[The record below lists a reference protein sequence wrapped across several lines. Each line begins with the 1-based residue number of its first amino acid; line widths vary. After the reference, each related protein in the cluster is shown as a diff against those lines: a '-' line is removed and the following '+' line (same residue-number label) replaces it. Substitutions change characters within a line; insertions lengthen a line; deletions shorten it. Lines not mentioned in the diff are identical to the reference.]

1 MEKNDLLFCIRNMKM
16 LILISVL
23 MAWASGASLQAA
35 PASLR
40 VRVDQPGHPVAPT
53 LWGLFFEDI
62 NLSADGGIYAEMVR
76 NRSFE
81 DSDQPEHWTLIERG
95 GGKGEISISLEH
107 PAAEDILRTRNR
119 RSLRLRIQQAEAG
132 SPVGVANEGYWG
144 VPARREEA
152 CDLTF
157 HVRRDDGF
165 KGPLTVALEGQDGRV
180 LAKKTISGITPQ
192 WKRMKVSLIPEATDT
207 KARLVFTAASP
218 GVLWLDKVSLF
229 PRQTWKNHGLRPDL
243 AEMLADLQP
252 SFVRFPGGCWV
263 EGDTMKE
270 AYRWKETMGDIWE
283 RRTQWNIW
291 GYWATH
297 GLGFHEYLQMCED
310 LGAEPLF
317 VINCGMSH
325 RENVPMDQMGPFV
338 QDALDAIEYAN
349 GPVHSLWGGLRAR
362 NGHPEPFHLKY
373 LEIGNENGGP
383 AYQERY
389 ALMYGVIKER
399 YPEMILIANDWGGVP
414 TNAPIEII
422 DEHYYNTPEFFMRQA
437 GRYDRYDRKGPKI
450 YVGEYAVTQNG
461 GRGNLRAALGEAA
474 FMTGMERNS
483 DVVVMASYA
492 PLFVHVNHRRW
503 NPDLINFD
511 NARAYGIP
519 GYYVQQLFSEHR
531 GDVTLPIALESPETE
546 EAPSGGAIGVGTWLT
561 QAEFKD
567 IKVTHNGETL
577 YQCDFAH
584 GTGGWK
590 LLGGGRWEAEQGI
603 LRQTSRQENIRAV
616 VGNPEWSD
624 YTYTLKA
631 RKIAGEEGF
640 LILFRVKDPNG
651 KSWWNLG
658 GWGNKMHGIEMGGV
672 VSQKPGSIE
681 TNRWYDIKIEVK
693 GRSVRCYLDGQLV
706 HDVTP
711 PTLQSLYASAT
722 RDTKRGEVILKVV
735 NVNAEA
741 LTTDLELSG
750 ASRVAPSA
758 RLLLLTSDKPTDEN
772 SLDEPT
778 KVAPVSKDLS
788 LDGPRFQHVF
798 PGNSFT
804 VLRIKAE

>member
-1 MEKNDLLFCIRNMKM
+1 MKK
-16 LILISVL
+16 LILISTLV
-23 MAWASGASLQAA
+23 AWSASAILTAA

-40 VRVDQPGHPVAPT
+40 VSVDQPGHPVAPT
-53 LWGLFFEDI
+53 LWGIFFEDI

-81 DSDQPEHWTLIERG
+81 DSDKPEHWTLIQRG
-95 GGKGEISISLEH
+95 DGKGEIAISLEH

-119 RSLRLRIQQAEAG
+119 RSLRLRVQQASTD

-144 VPARREEA
+144 IPARQDEPCE
-152 CDLTF
+152 LSF
-157 HVRRDDGF
+157 HVRTDDAHYAPRL
-165 KGPLTVALEGQDGRV
+165 KVLTVALESQDGRI
-180 LAKKTISGITPQ
+180 LAQKTVTGITSN
-192 WKRMKVSLIPEATDT
+192 WKRMKVSLNPNATDL

-243 AEMLADLQP
+243 AEMLAGLRP
-252 SFVRFPGGCWV
+252 AFVRFPGGCWV

-297 GLGFHEYLQMCED
+297 GLGYHEYLQMCED
-310 LGAEPLF
+310 LGSEPLF

-325 RENVPMDQMGPFV
+325 RENIPMDQMGPFV

-349 GPVHSLWGGLRAR
+349 GPVNSLWGGLRAR
-362 NGHPEPFHLKY
+362 NGHPAPFHLKY

-383 AYQERY
+383 AYSERY
-389 ALMYGVIKER
+389 SLMYRAIKER

-414 TNAPIEII
+414 TSAPVEII

-437 GRYDRYDRKGPKI
+437 SRYDRYDRKGPKI

-461 GRGNLRAALGEAA
+461 GQGNLRAALGEAA

-483 DVVVMASYA
+483 DVVMMASYA

-511 NARAYGIP
+511 NSRVYGIP
-519 GYYVQQLFSEHR
+519 GYYVQKLFSEHR
-531 GDVTLPIALESPETE
+531 GDVTLPIEVQAPVAE
-546 EAPSGGAIGVGTWLT
+546 EAPAKGAIGVGTWLT

-567 IKVTHNGETL
+567 IKVTRDGETL
-577 YQCDFAH
+577 YQSDFAN
-584 GTGGWK
+584 GTEGWK
-590 LLGGGRWEAEQGI
+590 LLGGGNWETDQGV
-603 LRQTSRQENIRAV
+603 LRQKSRRENIRAV
-616 VGNPEWSD
+616 AGDPEWSD

-631 RKIAGEEGF
+631 RKISGDEGF
-640 LILFRVKDPNG
+640 LILFRVQDQNA

-658 GWGNKMHGIEMGGV
+658 GWGNKQHGIEIGGV

-681 TNRWYDIKIEVK
+681 TNRWYDIKVEVK
-693 GRSVRCYLDGQLV
+693 ERSIRCYLDGELI

-722 RDTKRGEVILKVV
+722 RDAKSGEVILKVV
-735 NVNAEA
+735 NVHPEA
-741 LTTDLELSG
+741 LTTDLDLNG
-750 ASRVAPSA
+750 ARQVAESA
-758 RLLLLTSDKPTDEN
+758 QLILLASEKPTDEN
-772 SLDEPT
+772 SLKEPF
-778 KVAPVSKDLS
+778 KVAPVTKELAVE
-788 LDGPRFQHVF
+788 GPKFQHAF
-798 PGNSFT
+798 PGNSLSI
-804 VLRIKAE
+804 LRIKAE